1 MTPSVRATPSSPRS
15 KRLFDIVAATLL
27 LIGLSPIMAVVALLV
42 RVRLGAP
49 IIYSQDR
56 PGLGG
61 RPFTI
66 YKFRT
71 MVETTDATGKLLPS
85 VQRTPAFGQRLR
97 ALSLDE
103 LPELWNVLKGDM
115 SLVGPRPL
123 MLAYLPR
130 YNAEQARRHDVR
142 PGITGL
148 AQISG
153 RNAISWEE
161 KFALDIRYVEEHSLR
176 MDVAILARTAV
187 AVLSRTGIRHGDSV
201 DMPEFLGSDA
211 PRPASTSAPGA
222 SAIASASPQP

>member
-1 MTPSVRATPSSPRS
+1 MTAAIRATPASPRS
-15 KRLFDIVAATLL
+15 KRLFDVVAATVLV
-27 LIGLSPIMAVVALLV
+27 IGLSPVIAVVAILV
-42 RVRLGAP
+42 RLRLGAP
-49 IIYSQDR
+49 VIYSQDR

-61 RPFTI
+61 RPFRI

-71 MVETTDATGKLLPS
+71 MLETADATGKLLPS
-85 VQRTPAFGQRLR
+85 VQRTPPFGQQLR

-148 AQISG
+148 AQVSG

-161 KFALDIRYVEEHSLR
+161 KFALDVRYVEQHSLR
-176 MDVAILARTAV
+176 MDLAILARTAG
-187 AVLSRTGIRHGDSV
+187 AVLSRTGIRYAESV
-201 DMPEFLGSDA
+201 DMPEFLGTEA
-211 PRPASTSAPGA
+211 TRPAATSAPSR
-222 SAIASASPQP
+222 SAIPSPQP

>member
-1 MTPSVRATPSSPRS
+1 VSATPRRATRQSRA
-15 KRLFDIVAATLL
+15 KRAFDIVVGTGLATLL
-27 LIGLSPIMAVVALLV
+27 SPVIVIVAALV
-42 RVRLGAP
+42 RLRLGSP
-49 IIYSQDR
+49 VIYRQVR

-71 MVETTDATGKLLPS
+71 MVDATDASGRMLPS
-85 VQRTPAFGQRLR
+85 VERTPPFGQRLR

-103 LPELWNVLKGDM
+103 LPELWNVVKGDM

-123 MLAYLPR
+123 MTDYLPR
-130 YNAEQARRHDVR
+130 YSSEQARRHDVR

-161 KFALDIRYVEEHSLR
+161 KFALDVRYVDTHDLR
-176 MDVAILARTAV
+176 MDVGILIRTV
-187 AVLSRTGIRHGDSV
+187 GVVLSRGGVRYAESV

-211 PRPASTSAPGA
+211 SRPTVGVGS
-222 SAIASASPQP
+222 